1 MVEWIPIALGA
12 GKLLGDIF
20 GGKSHEEELRERIQR
35 SRERNAERRRQ
46 EIRDA
51 YSTIGRQTSSLLNA
65 SRAAA
70 GERAVALGRPQD
82 VNAFIL
88 PEEAKIGE
96 YASRAQ
102 QQALEGIRRQYNANE
117 ANLDAME
124 LGAPAGSNA
133 WDYISELAGAGLN
146 YWANEQYLDALKEL
160 QPPVPQPVQTN
171 LSVQKFLDQFP
182 QDLSVQPSSVLQKDY
197 NSTQTGSIFQRG
209 YDPFLSQLRRRK
221 PLYQLPDWRTFN
233 AR

>member
-1 MVEWIPIALGA
+1 V
-12 GKLLGDIF
+12 GKFLGDLF

-35 SRERNAERRRQ
+35 ARERNAERRRQ

-96 YASRAQ
+96 YASGAQ
-102 QQALEGIRRQYNANE
+102 QQALEAIRRQYDANE
-117 ANLDAME
+117 ANLDAAE
-124 LGAPAGSNA
+124 LNLPAGSNVG
-133 WDYISELAGAGLN
+133 DYISELAGAGLN
-146 YWANEQYLDALKEL
+146 YWANKQYLDALKEV
-160 QPPVPQPVQTN
+160 QPTVPPPIQSGTDF
-171 LSVQKFLDQFP
+171 SVQKSLDQFP
-182 QDLSVQPSSVLQKDY
+182 QDLSAQPSSVLQKDY

-221 PLYQLPDWRTFN
+221 PLYQIPDWRTFN

>member
-1 MVEWIPIALGA
+1 
-12 GKLLGDIF
+12 
-20 GGKSHEEELRERIQR
+20 
-35 SRERNAERRRQ
+35 
-46 EIRDA
+46 
-51 YSTIGRQTSSLLNA
+51 LLNA

-82 VNAFIL
+82 VNTFIL

-96 YASRAQ
+96 YASRVQ
-102 QQALEGIRRQYNANE
+102 QQALDAIRRQYDANE
-117 ANLDAME
+117 ANLDAAE

-146 YWANEQYLDALKEL
+146 YWANKQYLDALKEV
-160 QPPVPQPVQTN
+160 QPTVPPPIQSD
-171 LSVQKFLDQFP
+171 LSVQKSLDQFP
-182 QDLSVQPSSVLQKDY
+182 QDLSAQPSSVLQKDY

-221 PLYQLPDWRTFN
+221 PLYTIPDWRTFN

>member
-1 MVEWIPIALGA
+1 MSIWIPIALGV
-12 GKLLGDIF
+12 GKLLGDLF
-20 GGKSHEEELRERIQR
+20 GGKSHEEDLRKRIERA
-35 SRERNAERRRQ
+35 RERNAERRRQ
-46 EIRDA
+46 DIRDA
-51 YSTIGRQTSSLLNA
+51 YSTIGMQTSSLLNA

-96 YASRAQ
+96 YASRVQ
-102 QQALEGIRRQYNANE
+102 QQALDAIRRQYDAYE
-117 ANLDAME
+117 ANLDAAE

-133 WDYISELAGAGLN
+133 WDYISALAGAGLN
-146 YWANEQYLDALKEL
+146 YWASKQYLDALKEA
-160 QPPVPQPVQTN
+160 QPQVPPPVQSGTD
-171 LSVQKFLDQFP
+171 LSFLDQLP
-182 QDLSVQPSSVLQKDY
+182 QDLSAQPSSVLQKDY

-221 PLYQLPDWRTFN
+221 PLYQIPDWRTLN

>member
-1 MVEWIPIALGA
+1 MSIWIPIALGV
-12 GKLLGDIF
+12 GKLLGDLF
-20 GGKSHEEELRERIQR
+20 GGKSHEEDLRKRIERA
-35 SRERNAERRRQ
+35 RERNAERRRQ
-46 EIRDA
+46 DIRDA
-51 YSTIGRQTSSLLNA
+51 YSTIGMQTSSLLNA

-96 YASRAQ
+96 YASRVQ
-102 QQALEGIRRQYNANE
+102 QQALDAIRRQYDAYE
-117 ANLDAME
+117 ANLDAAE

-146 YWANEQYLDALKEL
+146 YWVGKQYLDALKEA
-160 QPPVPQPVQTN
+160 QPQVPPPVQSD
-171 LSVQKFLDQFP
+171 LSVQKFLDQLP
-182 QDLSVQPSSVLQKDY
+182 QDLSAQPSSVLRKDY
-197 NSTQTGSIFQRG
+197 NSKQTGSIFQRG

-221 PLYQLPDWRTFN
+221 PLYQIPDWRTFN